1 MNFSVFLQCSWDSK
15 RLHLSL
21 TLPGNFFIGQGNWIA
36 RKIGSVFIANMPKI
50 ILIQIIRCCFM
61 RAVVQRVKQSV
72 VKTNGET
79 VGRIGQGLLV
89 LLGVAEDDS
98 AEDADYLANKIINLR
113 IFEDENG
120 KMNRSL
126 LETGGELL
134 AVSQFTLLADCRKG
148 RRPSFVRAAEPEKA
162 NGLYEKF
169 VEQIRQNGVAV
180 QTGRFQARMEVALV
194 NDGPVTIIIESPPG
208 PS

>member
-1 MNFSVFLQCSWDSK
+1 
-15 RLHLSL
+15 
-21 TLPGNFFIGQGNWIA
+21 
-36 RKIGSVFIANMPKI
+36 
-50 ILIQIIRCCFM
+50 M
-61 RAVVQRVKQSV
+61 RAVVQRVKQGV

-89 LLGVAEDDS
+89 LLGVAGDDS